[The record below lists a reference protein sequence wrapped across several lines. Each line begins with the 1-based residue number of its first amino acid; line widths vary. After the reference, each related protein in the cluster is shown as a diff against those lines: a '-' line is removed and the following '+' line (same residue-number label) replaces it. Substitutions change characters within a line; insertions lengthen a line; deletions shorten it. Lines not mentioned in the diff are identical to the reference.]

1 MTSLKFLRFLKDKLE
16 TPYVVSYFFNELL
29 AYFPL
34 RTSRLCDSAF
44 KIRFARFVPSSILA
58 AQNISAAQAFPCNFA
73 SCRVQFTHQIQHSV
87 PNSF

>member
-58 AQNISAAQAFPCNFA
+58 AQAFPCNFA